1 MEVRCPAGQ
10 TTTAYESQGI
20 RRGGHFLFPDATCQA
35 CSLRSQCV
43 RGQGGRSISIQPE
56 ERLQQQARA
65 HNQTQA
71 GQQSLR
77 ERVVVEHG
85 IARLVRLGI
94 RQSRYF
100 GKTKTRFQVIMAAVV
115 ANMSLVVG
123 FCHRK
128 QKPAAD
134 ATDALIQP
142 LLMPSTDAPNGFIA
156 DFWTSWIRDPYFLLQ
171 RTVLGLLGAAGA
183 A

>member
-10 TTTAYESQGI
+10 TTTAFESKGTN
-20 RRGGHFLFPDATCQA
+20 RGGRFMFADATCQS
-35 CSLRSQCV
+35 CGLRSQCI
-43 RGQGGRSISIQPE
+43 QGTSGRTISIQPE

-65 HNQTQA
+65 HNQTHA

-123 FCHRK
+123 FCHRE
-128 QKPAAD
+128 QKLTMNMTDPETQAALSMP
-134 ATDALIQP
+134 TDAQ
-142 LLMPSTDAPNGFIA
+142 NGF
-156 DFWTSWIRDPYFLLQ
+156 
-171 RTVLGLLGAAGA
+171 
-183 A
+183 